1 MRSPGGTALDHQVG
15 FDRHGKAQH
24 QRRRHR
30 QGEKAEKAA
39 MAARGAGEAG
49 TGEAH
54 RGEPFLYS
62 GRRSRK
68 AGGDV
73 SNDEN
78 RHPAVI

>member
-1 MRSPGGTALDHQVG
+1 MRCPGGTALDHQVG

-54 RGEPFLYS
+54 RENLS
-62 GRRSRK
+62 CILAADLAGRAETCPMTK
-68 AGGDV
+68 T
-73 SNDEN
+73 
-78 RHPAVI
+78 VILR